1 MIGNDIIDLQL
12 VKRQSNW
19 QRPGF
24 LEKQFTEREI
34 QFIQDSKHPFQ
45 SVWRLWSMKEA
56 VYKIVVQQFEQRFF
70 APKKLECI
78 VFSDSTGEVVFQNE
92 SFQVRTESTAEYI
105 YSVTGDSSFRWL
117 NVQSE
122 LDFFKEVE
130 RNFGL
135 SSTRLQIKKNRLG
148 IPKLF
153 SGDEQ
158 VSNSFT
164 KTHHGRFE
172 AIEYN

>member
-12 VKRQSNW
+12 AKTQSNW

-24 LEKQFTEREI
+24 LEKQFTKREI
-34 QFIQDSKHPFQ
+34 QFIQDSENPFK

-56 VYKIVVQQFEQRFF
+56 VYKVVVRQFEQRFF
-70 APKKLECI
+70 APKKLECT
-78 VFSDSTGEVVFQNE
+78 VFSDSTGEVVFKGE
-92 SFQVRTESTAEYI
+92 SFQVRTESTSEYI
-105 YSVTGDSSFRWL
+105 YSVAGDSSFRWL
-117 NVQSE
+117 NIQSE
-122 LDFFKEVE
+122 LGFFKEVE

-135 SSTRLQIKKNRLG
+135 SSTQLNIKKNNLG
-148 IPKLF
+148 IPKIF
-153 SGDEQ
+153 SGDKQ

>member
-12 VKRQSNW
+12 ARTQSNW

-34 QFIQDSKHPFQ
+34 QFIQDSEHPFQ

-56 VYKIVVQQFEQRFF
+56 VYKVVVQQFEKRFF
-70 APKKLECI
+70 APKKLECT
-78 VFSDSTGEVVFQNE
+78 VFSDSKGEVVFEGE

-122 LDFFKEVE
+122 QSFFKEVE
-130 RNFGL
+130 RSIGH
-135 SSTRLQIKKNRLG
+135 SSTQLNIKKNKLG

-153 SGDEQ
+153 SDEEQ